1 MNYNKDQKN
10 NSTYNPP
17 MNPYDLDFHRGKKNK
32 IAGKFYIQILDVQS
46 ILQLP
51 NKSLTFII
59 GDAGAS

>member
-1 MNYNKDQKN
+1 
-10 NSTYNPP
+10 

-32 IAGKFYIQILDVQS
+32 IAGKFYIRILDVQS